1 MRQSKKLVHSLFLS
15 TWNASFNVQLMLMLM
30 STTMMIKICKFHNV
44 GFFKALSIVPPAAG
58 GGVQQAANPKLEVTP
73 VSDNSK
79 GHHFTDS
86 NFSPS
91 ITHTSLPLTLLLSNH
106 WSFSRVQL
114 LGTAGEGF
122 FEGIWWDKSPTALVV
137 LSRQLALVVAVSA
150 GTDNRR
156 RTARSGPPQL
166 HY

>member
-30 STTMMIKICKFHNV
+30 STTMMIKICKFHIV

-122 FEGIWWDKSPTALVV
+122 SEGIWWDR
-137 LSRQLALVVAVSA
+137 SRRHWWSFP
-150 GTDNRR
+150 G
-156 RTARSGPPQL
+156 SW
-166 HY
+166 H